1 MYMKNHFYKEYHML
15 IAKPGE
21 VRSSL
26 LAAIPGSVVRCVNR
40 LSLPMNRVMSHA
52 DIAGGDLQLSEN
64 TRLYY
69 IGNLKELYPTLRTK
83 PFRDTYVLA
92 PLDTEFPCQIL
103 MSPTTLSYVEDAT
116 MDVRSILTCAP
127 FLKPFNVNVYTKFLS
142 GTALSELRGEMHA

>member
-1 MYMKNHFYKEYHML
+1 MYKKNHFYKEYHML

-26 LAAIPGSVVRCVNR
+26 LAAIPGSVIRSVNR

-52 DIAGGDLQLSEN
+52 DITDGVLSMKEN

-69 IGNLKELYPTLRTK
+69 IGNIKDIYPALRTK

-92 PLDTEFPCQIL
+92 PLYTEFPCQIL
-103 MSPTTLSYVEDAT
+103 ISPTTLSYVEDAI
-116 MDVRSILTCAP
+116 MDVRSIITCAP
-127 FLKPFNVNVYTKFLS
+127 FLKPFTADVYTKFLS
-142 GTALSELRGEMHA
+142 GTALSELRGDMHA